1 MDPPNQHA
9 FDAHMGLL
17 ISQTLA
23 GRHVTVRLYGEI
35 VDIVWKAGRAE
46 SALALALLWNK
57 LVARRGCALI
67 CGYSMGHFYRRTEQM
82 QRICDQHTHVLSSD
96 ARIVPF
102 NSTRART
109 A

>member
-9 FDAHMGLL
+9 FDAHLGLL

-35 VDIVWKAGRAE
+35 VDILWKAGRAE
-46 SALALALLWNK
+46 SALALELLWNK

-67 CGYSMGHFYRRTEQM
+67 CGYSMGHFYKRTEQM